1 MFFKGRT
8 WLWLYITTGF
18 VLGSEL
24 HGPEQRGGNNCFQ
37 LNSFRC
43 SFEGAERYCHA
54 QGGHL
59 AFTWNQEVQDLLW
72 DFLEKEKWWVGGN
85 LTLSKKHQEK
95 NHPADVTARPA
106 TKPARCVYLTRSH
119 NQTSSKEGSCS
130 AKHYFICQA
139 DAFSDQDAN
148 YERNGN
154 NSHSRG
160 KLKRTKKEVI
170 RPRSKV
176 TSGDTHLSTT
186 CHQPAQANTSKTL
199 CHHLSLFPSVPPE
212 VTPQGVSVMAA
223 PTSKPLPLTPELPGP
238 GSVTRAGKALEEIT
252 SSPKEDSH
260 PSVFTSHPQVPL
272 QNAPDQVIDEITGNF
287 SKAVLG
293 LRTHNKLQKACEI
306 LEGLAAFIP
315 GFSESAQVRVI
326 NTLTDLNEQ
335 LLQSPFLNS
344 SNPGSRTPVTVCLFH
359 SLNNV
364 MKAGE
369 ASRPRHGHSV
379 ENMLKMSLLSLGRI
393 QETFLQQNRCAE
405 PEVTLTS
412 STAALMLSRQN
423 ISTLPLSSYTLG
435 DPAPVRLGF
444 PSASALEELLK
455 KHPGVDVQVTGLAFN
470 PFRDF
475 DKKKIVGSIGSVL
488 LSSNHKLLQVHDL
501 MEDIEIM
508 LWRNASMET
517 HPTSLNMS
525 TDHFTITVNV
535 TSLEKSLIV
544 CIEPEG
550 PLSLTL
556 YLGFQHQPNH
566 THFHL
571 PKEKVSQKDEK
582 YTWVLRPEKLWYGVG
597 TYYITAVLDKSKEG
611 TRQTPTLL
619 SVVTAVTQCYF
630 WDSLNSMWKSS
641 GCQVGPQSTLVR
653 TQCLCNHLTYFG
665 SDFFLVPRTV
675 NVEDVAEL
683 FLRVTSNP
691 VGVSLLASLV
701 GIYMLIFVW
710 AWRKDQADAQKVKV
724 TILADNDPSSQFH
737 YLIEVSTG
745 YRRRAATTASVVI
758 TLYGSEGRSQPHHL
772 CDSQKVVFERGGL
785 DVFLLGTPSSLGE
798 LHSLRLWHDN
808 SGASP
813 AWYVSQVT
821 VTDIAGKR
829 KWHFLCNCWLAV
841 NLGDCERD
849 RVFMPVSK
857 RELFSFR
864 HLFSSMIIEKFTQDC
879 LWLSVATRHPWNQFT
894 RVQRLTCYMTLLLCN
909 MVINVMFW
917 KVNSTTTKRDEQAR
931 VGPFAVT
938 WSELLVSIQ
947 TAVIF
952 FPISLVIG
960 RLFPL
965 IQPQEPLPVFPPIQ
979 APCPSDASSE
989 PLSLTEV
996 VEELKETVG
1005 FLLRRNMYLLSEC
1018 EPSSWR
1024 SDSINE
1030 LLKLLSGLICSY
1042 LEHPGCPQ
1050 QAGPYWANVVPENHH
1065 HFCSYLLRVLQR
1077 LQSHLQTLS
1086 PTQADHPSDFL
1097 DAVHQLQKLQELLET
1112 HVLPTEQ
1119 GLSREAT
1126 SFPIL
1131 SPEEGKQRLS
1141 KGWHRW
1147 LTYFCWLLL
1156 GVTSLASAFFTALY
1170 SLELNKDQAT
1180 SWVISMILS
1189 LLQNTF
1195 VSQPAKVIFL
1205 TLFYSLMLNRLP
1217 QLHKEKEH
1225 QTRRILALWARC
1237 PSSLPGSRDKNNS
1250 IYVAPT
1256 MNTPVKCPGRA
1267 LEEKKFFK
1275 LTGDVLAQILFL
1287 TLLMTTVYSTQNSNR
1302 FYLRQAIHKSFSHRF
1317 SEIKLLKHFYTWA
1330 NSTLLPNLYGDY
1342 RGFITDGNSF
1352 LLGNV
1357 LLRQIRVPGA
1367 TFFTTRLS
1375 LQEQLKPSH
1384 QVQED
1389 TENYGVNWGPPD
1401 KNNTTSDRIWHYQN
1415 QEALGG
1421 YPIQGEFAT
1430 YSGGGYVVR
1439 LGRNSSNAR
1448 RVLQQLEQSHW
1459 LDHCTKSLFV
1469 EFVVFNANV
1478 NLFCVVTLILES
1490 NNVGMKA
1497 SSLPSVTWE
1506 HLGLSE
1512 RELEGQKANLK
1523 ALNSRCSFFLSGAFF
1538 TSVRLDILTFLQIS
1552 KNFAWSVMSQVIY
1565 YLLVCYYAF
1574 AQGRQL
1580 KQQRWRFFM
1589 RKRNL
1594 LDMSIILLSF
1604 VILGLDLTVISLLKK
1619 HMVQYH
1625 YDRDRFINFYE
1636 AVKVNSAVIHLMGF
1650 LVLLATVQLWSL
1662 LYQNPRLQVI
1672 DRTLSKAWD
1681 EVVGFLLV
1689 ILILLTGYAIAF
1701 NLLFGWSISDYQTFL
1716 SSAVTVVSLLMG
1728 ISHHKEVT
1736 AVNPVLG
1743 SFLIFTYVVLMVLMI
1758 INLFVSAIL
1767 MAFGKE
1773 RKSLKRGATLMD
1785 MLLLKLSSLLGIQQ
1799 HQSTCQQTALTA
1811 TATDK

>member
-24 HGPEQRGGNNCFQ
+24 HGSEQRGGNNCFQ
-37 LNSFRC
+37 LSSFRC
-43 SFEGAERYCHA
+43 SFEGAEQHCHA
-54 QGGHL
+54 LGGHL

-72 DFLEKEKWWVGGN
+72 NFLEKEKWWVGGN
-85 LTLSKKHQEK
+85 LTLPEKHQGK
-95 NHPADVTARPA
+95 NHPAEVTTRPA
-106 TKPARCVYLTRSH
+106 TKPTRCIYLTRSH
-119 NQTSSKEGSCS
+119 NQTSSKEGSCL

-154 NSHSRG
+154 NSHSCG
-160 KLKRTKKEVI
+160 KPKRTKREVI

-176 TSGDTHLSTT
+176 TSGNVTSV
-186 CHQPAQANTSKTL
+186 ASKTL
-199 CHHLSLFPSVPPE
+199 CHRLSPFPSLPPE
-212 VTPQGVSVMAA
+212 VTPQGVSVTPA
-223 PTSKPLPLTPELPGP
+223 PTSQPLPLTPGLPRP
-238 GSVTRAGKALEEIT
+238 GSVTRAGKALVEIT

-260 PSVFTSHPQVPL
+260 PGVFTSHPQVSL
-272 QNAPDQVIDEITGNF
+272 QNASYQIIDEITGNF

-293 LRTHNKLQKACEI
+293 FRAHNKLQKACEI

-344 SNPGSRTPVTVCLFH
+344 SNPGSRTPVTICLLH

-369 ASRPRHGHSV
+369 ASRPRHGHPQV

-393 QETFLQQNRCAE
+393 QEAFLQQNRCAE

-412 STAALMLSRQN
+412 STAVLMLSRQN

-475 DKKKIVGSIGSVL
+475 DEKKIVGSIGSVL

-508 LWRNASMET
+508 LWRNTSVET
-517 HPTSLNMS
+517 HRTSLNMS

-535 TSLEKSLIV
+535 TSLEKSLMV

-556 YLGFQHQPNH
+556 HLGFQHQPNL

-571 PKEKVSQKDEK
+571 PKEKVSQKDEE
-582 YTWVLRPEKLWYGVG
+582 YTWVLTPEKLRYGVG

-611 TRQTPTLL
+611 TQRTPTLL

-745 YRRRAATTASVVI
+745 HRRRASTTANVVI
-758 TLYGSEGRSQPHHL
+758 TLYGSEGRSEPHHL
-772 CDSQKVVFERGGL
+772 CDSQKAVFERGGL

-808 SGASP
+808 SGTSP

-829 KWHFLCNCWLAV
+829 KWHFLCNCWLAMD
-841 NLGDCERD
+841 LGDSERD

-857 RELFSFR
+857 KELFSFR

-909 MVINVMFW
+909 MVTNVMFW
-917 KVNSTTTKRDEQAR
+917 KVNSTTTKRDQQAR

-979 APCPSDASSE
+979 ASCPSDASSE

-996 VEELKETVG
+996 VEKLKETVG
-1005 FLLRRNMYLLSEC
+1005 FLLRRNTYLLSEC

-1030 LLKLLSGLICSY
+1030 LLKLLSSLICSY

-1050 QAGPYWANVVPENHH
+1050 QAGHYWANVVAENHR

-1077 LQSHLQTLS
+1077 LQSHLQTPG

-1131 SPEEGKQRLS
+1131 SPEEGKQRVS

-1195 VSQPAKVIFL
+1195 ISQPAKVIFL

-1217 QLHKEKEH
+1217 QLHREKEH

-1256 MNTPVKCPGRA
+1256 INSPVKRPERT
-1267 LEEKKFFK
+1267 LKEKKFFK

-1302 FYLRQAIHKSFSHRF
+1302 FYLRQAIHKSFSQRF

-1342 RGFITDGNSF
+1342 RGK
-1352 LLGNV
+1352 
-1357 LLRQIRVPGA
+1357 
-1367 TFFTTRLS
+1367 TTVQGPSPANRLIN
-1375 LQEQLKPSH
+1375 K
-1384 QVQED
+1384 V
-1389 TENYGVNWGPPD
+1389 EN
-1401 KNNTTSDRIWHYQN
+1401 
-1415 QEALGG
+1415 L
-1421 YPIQGEFAT
+1421 FT
-1430 YSGGGYVVR
+1430 YSMR
-1439 LGRNSSNAR
+1439 S
-1448 RVLQQLEQSHW
+1448 
-1459 LDHCTKSLFV
+1459 
-1469 EFVVFNANV
+1469 
-1478 NLFCVVTLILES
+1478 
-1490 NNVGMKA
+1490 
-1497 SSLPSVTWE
+1497 
-1506 HLGLSE
+1506 
-1512 RELEGQKANLK
+1512 
-1523 ALNSRCSFFLSGAFF
+1523 AFF
-1538 TSVRLDILTFLQIS
+1538 TSMRLDVLTSLQIS
-1552 KNFAWSVMSQVIY
+1552 RNFAWSVTSQVIY

-1604 VILGLDLTVISLLKK
+1604 VILGLDLTLISLHKK

-1662 LYQNPRLQVI
+1662 LYQNPRVRVI
-1672 DRTLSKAWD
+1672 GRTLSRAWD

-1689 ILILLTGYAIAF
+1689 ILILLTGYAIVF
-1701 NLLFGWSISDYQTFL
+1701 NLLFGWSISDYRTFL

-1743 SFLIFTYVVLMVLMI
+1743 SFLIFTYVVLMVLVI

-1773 RKSLKRGATLMD
+1773 RNPLREATLMD
-1785 MLLLKLSSLLGIQQ
+1785 MLLLKLSSLLGIRQ
-1799 HQSTCQQTALTA
+1799 HQSACKQTALTA
-1811 TATDK
+1811 TAMDK

>member
-1 MFFKGRT
+1 MRLPDQKSQSD
-8 WLWLYITTGF
+8 LI
-18 VLGSEL
+18 
-24 HGPEQRGGNNCFQ
+24 QRGLLLSEALLHLPSWLFSGC
-37 LNSFRC
+37 R
-43 SFEGAERYCHA
+43 ER
-54 QGGHL
+54 G
-59 AFTWNQEVQDLLW
+59 LL
-72 DFLEKEKWWVGGN
+72 LV
-85 LTLSKKHQEK
+85 
-95 NHPADVTARPA
+95 A
-106 TKPARCVYLTRSH
+106 
-119 NQTSSKEGSCS
+119 
-130 AKHYFICQA
+130 
-139 DAFSDQDAN
+139 
-148 YERNGN
+148 
-154 NSHSRG
+154 
-160 KLKRTKKEVI
+160 
-170 RPRSKV
+170 
-176 TSGDTHLSTT
+176 
-186 CHQPAQANTSKTL
+186 SKTL
-199 CHHLSLFPSVPPE
+199 CHHLSPFPSVPPE
-212 VTPQGVSVMAA
+212 VTPQGVSVTPA

-238 GSVTRAGKALEEIT
+238 GSVTHAGKALEEIT

-260 PSVFTSHPQVPL
+260 PSIFTSHPQVPF

-335 LLQSPFLNS
+335 LLQSPLLNS

-369 ASRPRHGHSV
+369 ASRPRHGHSVEQV

-475 DKKKIVGSIGSVL
+475 DKKKIVGSVGSVL

-525 TDHFTITVNV
+525 TDHFTITVNI

-544 CIEPEG
+544 CVEPEG

-566 THFHL
+566 THFRL
-571 PKEKVSQKDEK
+571 PKERVSQKDEE
-582 YTWVLRPEKLWYGVG
+582 YTWVLRPEKLRYGVG

-611 TRQTPTLL
+611 ARQTPTLL

-641 GCQVGPQSTLVR
+641 GCQVGLQSTLVR

-665 SDFFLVPRTV
+665 SDFFLVPRMV

-737 YLIEVSTG
+737 YLIAVSTG

-772 CDSQKVVFERGGL
+772 CDSQKAVFERGGL

-821 VTDIAGKR
+821 VTDIA
-829 KWHFLCNCWLAV
+829 
-841 NLGDCERD
+841 
-849 RVFMPVSK
+849 
-857 RELFSFR
+857 
-864 HLFSSMIIEKFTQDC
+864 
-879 LWLSVATRHPWNQFT
+879 VATRHPWNEFT

-931 VGPFAVT
+931 VGPLAVT

-979 APCPSDASSE
+979 ASCPSDASSE

-1018 EPSSWR
+1018 KPSSWR

-1050 QAGPYWANVVPENHH
+1050 QAGPYWAN
-1065 HFCSYLLRVLQR
+1065 
-1077 LQSHLQTLS
+1077 
-1086 PTQADHPSDFL
+1086 
-1097 DAVHQLQKLQELLET
+1097 
-1112 HVLPTEQ
+1112 
-1119 GLSREAT
+1119 
-1126 SFPIL
+1126 
-1131 SPEEGKQRLS
+1131 GKVQ
-1141 KGWHRW
+1141 
-1147 LTYFCWLLL
+1147 
-1156 GVTSLASAFFTALY
+1156 
-1170 SLELNKDQAT
+1170 
-1180 SWVISMILS
+1180 
-1189 LLQNTF
+1189 
-1195 VSQPAKVIFL
+1195 
-1205 TLFYSLMLNRLP
+1205 
-1217 QLHKEKEH
+1217 
-1225 QTRRILALWARC
+1225 
-1237 PSSLPGSRDKNNS
+1237 DKNNS

-1256 MNTPVKCPGRA
+1256 VNTPDKRPERA
-1267 LEEKKFFK
+1267 LKEKKFFK
-1275 LTGDVLAQILFL
+1275 LTGDVL
-1287 TLLMTTVYSTQNSNR
+1287 
-1302 FYLRQAIHKSFSHRF
+1302 
-1317 SEIKLLKHFYTWA
+1317 
-1330 NSTLLPNLYGDY
+1330 
-1342 RGFITDGNSF
+1342 GFITDGNSF

-1357 LLRQIRVPGA
+1357 LLRQIRVPCA
-1367 TFFTTRLS
+1367 TFFSSRLS
-1375 LQEQLKPSH
+1375 LQEQLKPSR

-1401 KNNTTSDRIWHYQN
+1401 KNSTKLDRIWHYQN

-1490 NNVGMKA
+1490 NNVG
-1497 SSLPSVTWE
+1497 
-1506 HLGLSE
+1506 
-1512 RELEGQKANLK
+1512 
-1523 ALNSRCSFFLSGAFF
+1523 AFF
-1538 TSVRLDILTFLQIS
+1538 TSMRLDILTSLQIS
-1552 KNFAWSVMSQVIY
+1552 KNFAWSVMSQVSY

-1604 VILGLDLTVISLLKK
+1604 VILGLDLTVISLHKK

-1728 ISHHKEVT
+1728 ISHHEEVT

-1773 RKSLKRGATLMD
+1773 RKSLKQTERGATLMD

-1799 HQSTCQQTALTA
+1799 HQSTCEHTALTA

>member
-24 HGPEQRGGNNCFQ
+24 HGSEQRGGNNCFQ
-37 LNSFRC
+37 LSSFRC
-43 SFEGAERYCHA
+43 SFEGAEQHCHA
-54 QGGHL
+54 LGGHL

-72 DFLEKEKWWVGGN
+72 NFLEKEKWWVGGN
-85 LTLSKKHQEK
+85 LTLPEKHQGK
-95 NHPADVTARPA
+95 NHPAEVTTRPA
-106 TKPARCVYLTRSH
+106 TKPTRCIYLTRSH
-119 NQTSSKEGSCS
+119 NQTSSKEGSCL

-154 NSHSRG
+154 NSHSCG
-160 KLKRTKKEVI
+160 KPKRTKREVI

-176 TSGDTHLSTT
+176 TSGNLTQTH
-186 CHQPAQANTSKTL
+186 SKTL
-199 CHHLSLFPSVPPE
+199 CHRLSPFPSLPPE
-212 VTPQGVSVMAA
+212 VTPQGVSVTPA
-223 PTSKPLPLTPELPGP
+223 PTSQPLPLTPGLPRP
-238 GSVTRAGKALEEIT
+238 GSVTRAGKALVEIT

-260 PSVFTSHPQVPL
+260 PGVFTSHPQVSL
-272 QNAPDQVIDEITGNF
+272 QNASYQIIDEITGNF

-293 LRTHNKLQKACEI
+293 FRAHNKLQKACEI

-344 SNPGSRTPVTVCLFH
+344 SNPGSRTPVTICLLH

-369 ASRPRHGHSV
+369 ASRPRHGHPQV

-393 QETFLQQNRCAE
+393 QEAFLQQNRCAE

-412 STAALMLSRQN
+412 STAVLMLSRQN

-475 DKKKIVGSIGSVL
+475 DEKKIVGSIGSVL

-508 LWRNASMET
+508 LWRNTSVET
-517 HPTSLNMS
+517 HRTSLNMS

-535 TSLEKSLIV
+535 TSLEKSLMV

-556 YLGFQHQPNH
+556 HLGFQHQPNL

-571 PKEKVSQKDEK
+571 PKEKVSQKDEE
-582 YTWVLRPEKLWYGVG
+582 YTWVLTPEKLRYGVG

-611 TRQTPTLL
+611 TQRTPTLL

-745 YRRRAATTASVVI
+745 HRRRASTTANVVI
-758 TLYGSEGRSQPHHL
+758 TLYGSEGRSEPHHL
-772 CDSQKVVFERGGL
+772 CDSQKAVFERGGL

-808 SGASP
+808 SGTSP

-829 KWHFLCNCWLAV
+829 KWHFLCNCWLAMD
-841 NLGDCERD
+841 LGDSERD

-857 RELFSFR
+857 KELFSFR

-909 MVINVMFW
+909 MVTNVMFW
-917 KVNSTTTKRDEQAR
+917 KVNSTTTKRDQQAR

-979 APCPSDASSE
+979 ASCPSDASSE

-996 VEELKETVG
+996 VEKLKETVG
-1005 FLLRRNMYLLSEC
+1005 FLLRRNTYLLSEC

-1030 LLKLLSGLICSY
+1030 LLKLLSSLICSY

-1050 QAGPYWANVVPENHH
+1050 QAGHYWANVVAENHR

-1077 LQSHLQTLS
+1077 LQSHLQTPG

-1131 SPEEGKQRLS
+1131 SPEEGKQRVS

-1195 VSQPAKVIFL
+1195 ISQPAKVIFL

-1217 QLHKEKEH
+1217 QLHREKEH

-1256 MNTPVKCPGRA
+1256 INSPVKRPERT
-1267 LEEKKFFK
+1267 LKEKKFFK

-1302 FYLRQAIHKSFSHRF
+1302 FYLRQAIHKSFSQRF

-1342 RGFITDGNSF
+1342 RGK
-1352 LLGNV
+1352 
-1357 LLRQIRVPGA
+1357 
-1367 TFFTTRLS
+1367 TTVQGPSPANRLIN
-1375 LQEQLKPSH
+1375 K
-1384 QVQED
+1384 V
-1389 TENYGVNWGPPD
+1389 EN
-1401 KNNTTSDRIWHYQN
+1401 
-1415 QEALGG
+1415 L
-1421 YPIQGEFAT
+1421 FT
-1430 YSGGGYVVR
+1430 YSMR
-1439 LGRNSSNAR
+1439 S
-1448 RVLQQLEQSHW
+1448 
-1459 LDHCTKSLFV
+1459 
-1469 EFVVFNANV
+1469 
-1478 NLFCVVTLILES
+1478 
-1490 NNVGMKA
+1490 
-1497 SSLPSVTWE
+1497 
-1506 HLGLSE
+1506 
-1512 RELEGQKANLK
+1512 
-1523 ALNSRCSFFLSGAFF
+1523 AFF
-1538 TSVRLDILTFLQIS
+1538 TSMRLDVLTSLQIS
-1552 KNFAWSVMSQVIY
+1552 RNFAWSVTSQVIY

-1604 VILGLDLTVISLLKK
+1604 VILGLDLTLISLHKK

-1662 LYQNPRLQVI
+1662 LYQNPRVRVI
-1672 DRTLSKAWD
+1672 GRTLSRAWD

-1689 ILILLTGYAIAF
+1689 ILILLTGYAIVF
-1701 NLLFGWSISDYQTFL
+1701 NLLFGWSISDYRTFL

-1743 SFLIFTYVVLMVLMI
+1743 SFLIFTYVVLMVLVI

-1773 RKSLKRGATLMD
+1773 RNPLREATLMD
-1785 MLLLKLSSLLGIQQ
+1785 MLLLKLSSLLGIRQ
-1799 HQSTCQQTALTA
+1799 HQSACKQTALTA
-1811 TATDK
+1811 TAMDK

>member
-24 HGPEQRGGNNCFQ
+24 HGSEQRGGNNCFQ
-37 LNSFRC
+37 LSSFRC
-43 SFEGAERYCHA
+43 SFEGAEQHCHA
-54 QGGHL
+54 LGGHL

-72 DFLEKEKWWVGGN
+72 NFLEKEKWWVGGN
-85 LTLSKKHQEK
+85 LTLPEKHQGK
-95 NHPADVTARPA
+95 NHPAEVTTRPA
-106 TKPARCVYLTRSH
+106 TKPTRCVYLTRSH
-119 NQTSSKEGSCS
+119 NQTSSKEGSCL

-154 NSHSRG
+154 NSHSCG
-160 KLKRTKKEVI
+160 KPKRTKREVI

-176 TSGDTHLSTT
+176 TSGNLTQTH
-186 CHQPAQANTSKTL
+186 SKTL
-199 CHHLSLFPSVPPE
+199 CHRLSPFPSLPPE
-212 VTPQGVSVMAA
+212 VTPQGVSVTPA
-223 PTSKPLPLTPELPGP
+223 PTSQPLPLTPGLPRP
-238 GSVTRAGKALEEIT
+238 GSVTRAGKALVEIT

-260 PSVFTSHPQVPL
+260 PGVFTSHPQVSL
-272 QNAPDQVIDEITGNF
+272 QNASDQIIDEITGNF

-293 LRTHNKLQKACEI
+293 LRAHNKLQKACEI

-326 NTLTDLNEQ
+326 DTLTDLNEQ

-344 SNPGSRTPVTVCLFH
+344 SDPGSRTPVTICLLH

-369 ASRPRHGHSV
+369 ASRPRHGHRV

-393 QETFLQQNRCAE
+393 QEAFLQQNRCAE

-412 STAALMLSRQN
+412 STAVLMLSRQN

-435 DPAPVRLGF
+435 DPAPVMLGF

-508 LWRNASMET
+508 LWRNTSVET
-517 HPTSLNMS
+517 HRTSLNMS

-535 TSLEKSLIV
+535 TSLEKSLMV

-556 YLGFQHQPNH
+556 HLGFQHQPNL

-571 PKEKVSQKDEK
+571 PKEKVSQKDEE
-582 YTWVLRPEKLWYGVG
+582 YTWVLTPEKLRYGVG

-611 TRQTPTLL
+611 TQRTPTLL

-745 YRRRAATTASVVI
+745 HRRRAATTANVVI
-758 TLYGSEGRSQPHHL
+758 TLYGSEGRSEPHHL
-772 CDSQKVVFERGGL
+772 CDSQKAVFERGGL

-829 KWHFLCNCWLAV
+829 KWHFLCNCWLAMD
-841 NLGDCERD
+841 LGDSERD

-857 RELFSFR
+857 KELFSFR

-909 MVINVMFW
+909 MVTNVMFW
-917 KVNSTTTKRDEQAR
+917 KVNSTTTKRDQQAR

-979 APCPSDASSE
+979 ASCPSDASSE

-1005 FLLRRNMYLLSEC
+1005 FLLRRNTYLLSEC

-1030 LLKLLSGLICSY
+1030 LLKLLSSLICSY

-1050 QAGPYWANVVPENHH
+1050 QAGHYWANVVAENHR

-1077 LQSHLQTLS
+1077 LQSHLQTPG

-1112 HVLPTEQ
+1112 HVLRTEQ

-1131 SPEEGKQRLS
+1131 SPEEGKQRVS

-1195 VSQPAKVIFL
+1195 ISQPAKVIFL

-1217 QLHKEKEH
+1217 QLHREKEH

-1237 PSSLPGSRDKNNS
+1237 PSSLPGSRDKNSS

-1256 MNTPVKCPGRA
+1256 INSPVKRPERT
-1267 LEEKKFFK
+1267 LKEKKFFK

-1302 FYLRQAIHKSFSHRF
+1302 FYLRQAIHKSFSQRF

-1342 RGFITDGNSF
+1342 RGKTTVQGPSPANVGYKSF
-1352 LLGNV
+1352 AGCVNMTAPLWAPKALL
-1357 LLRQIRVPGA
+1357 PG
-1367 TFFTTRLS
+1367 THLSSFRFMSRLIN
-1375 LQEQLKPSH
+1375 K
-1384 QVQED
+1384 V
-1389 TENYGVNWGPPD
+1389 EN
-1401 KNNTTSDRIWHYQN
+1401 
-1415 QEALGG
+1415 L
-1421 YPIQGEFAT
+1421 FT
-1430 YSGGGYVVR
+1430 YSMR
-1439 LGRNSSNAR
+1439 S
-1448 RVLQQLEQSHW
+1448 
-1459 LDHCTKSLFV
+1459 
-1469 EFVVFNANV
+1469 
-1478 NLFCVVTLILES
+1478 
-1490 NNVGMKA
+1490 
-1497 SSLPSVTWE
+1497 
-1506 HLGLSE
+1506 
-1512 RELEGQKANLK
+1512 
-1523 ALNSRCSFFLSGAFF
+1523 AFF
-1538 TSVRLDILTFLQIS
+1538 TSMRLDVLTSLQIS
-1552 KNFAWSVMSQVIY
+1552 RNFAWSVTSQVIY

-1604 VILGLDLTVISLLKK
+1604 VILGLDLTLISLHKK

-1662 LYQNPRLQVI
+1662 LYQNPRVRVI
-1672 DRTLSKAWD
+1672 GRTLSRAWD

-1689 ILILLTGYAIAF
+1689 ILILLTGYAIVF
-1701 NLLFGWSISDYQTFL
+1701 NLLFGWSISDYRTFL

-1743 SFLIFTYVVLMVLMI
+1743 SFLIFTYVVLMVLVI

-1773 RKSLKRGATLMD
+1773 RKSLKREATLMD
-1785 MLLLKLSSLLGIQQ
+1785 MLLLKLSSLLGIRQ
-1799 HQSTCQQTALTA
+1799 HQSACKQTALTA
-1811 TATDK
+1811 TAMDK

>member
-85 LTLSKKHQEK
+85 LTLPKKHQEK

-176 TSGDTHLSTT
+176 TSGNVTSVAALMD
-186 CHQPAQANTSKTL
+186 SKTL

-212 VTPQGVSVMAA
+212 VTPQGVSVTAA

-369 ASRPRHGHSV
+369 SSRPRHGHSV

-979 APCPSDASSE
+979 ASCLSDASSE

-1342 RGFITDGNSF
+1342 RGKNTVQG
-1352 LLGNV
+1352 
-1357 LLRQIRVPGA
+1357 
-1367 TFFTTRLS
+1367 
-1375 LQEQLKPSH
+1375 PS
-1384 QVQED
+1384 
-1389 TENYGVNWGPPD
+1389 P
-1401 KNNTTSDRIWHYQN
+1401 
-1415 QEALGG
+1415 
-1421 YPIQGEFAT
+1421 
-1430 YSGGGYVVR
+1430 
-1439 LGRNSSNAR
+1439 
-1448 RVLQQLEQSHW
+1448 
-1459 LDHCTKSLFV
+1459 
-1469 EFVVFNANV
+1469 ANV
-1478 NLFCVVTLILES
+1478 GYSWFSICPYKTQENWKWMVQ
-1490 NNVGMKA
+1490 
-1497 SSLPSVTWE
+1497 E

>member
-72 DFLEKEKWWVGGN
+72 DFLEKEKWW
-85 LTLSKKHQEK
+85 K

-176 TSGDTHLSTT
+176 TSGNVTSVAALMD
-186 CHQPAQANTSKTL
+186 SKTL

-212 VTPQGVSVMAA
+212 VTPQGVSVTAA

-525 TDHFTITVNV
+525 TDHFTITFYQR
-535 TSLEKSLIV
+535 S
-544 CIEPEG
+544 CR
-550 PLSLTL
+550 
-556 YLGFQHQPNH
+556 
-566 THFHL
+566 HFSTKHSCL
-571 PKEKVSQKDEK
+571 FSDEK

-683 FLRVTSNP
+683 FLRVTMTSNP

-864 HLFSSMIIEKFTQDC
+864 YF
-879 LWLSVATRHPWNQFT
+879 ATRHPWNQFT

-1119 GLSREAT
+1119 GLSRKAT

-1342 RGFITDGNSF
+1342 RGKNTVQGPRTHLSSF
-1352 LLGNV
+1352 RFMSV
-1357 LLRQIRVPGA
+1357 HPRVI
-1367 TFFTTRLS
+1367 
-1375 LQEQLKPSH
+1375 
-1384 QVQED
+1384 
-1389 TENYGVNWGPPD
+1389 GPRGD
-1401 KNNTTSDRIWHYQN
+1401 KQT
-1415 QEALGG
+1415 
-1421 YPIQGEFAT
+1421 
-1430 YSGGGYVVR
+1430 
-1439 LGRNSSNAR
+1439 
-1448 RVLQQLEQSHW
+1448 
-1459 LDHCTKSLFV
+1459 
-1469 EFVVFNANV
+1469 
-1478 NLFCVVTLILES
+1478 
-1490 NNVGMKA
+1490 
-1497 SSLPSVTWE
+1497 
-1506 HLGLSE
+1506 
-1512 RELEGQKANLK
+1512 
-1523 ALNSRCSFFLSGAFF
+1523 LNSRCSFFLSGAFF

>member
-1 MFFKGRT
+1 MSFKGRT
-8 WLWLYITTGF
+8 WLWLYITAGF

-24 HGPEQRGGNNCFQ
+24 HGLEQRGGNNCYQ
-37 LNSFRC
+37 LNHFPC
-43 SFEGAERYCHA
+43 SFEGAERHCHA
-54 QGGHL
+54 GGGHL

-72 DFLEKEKWWVGGN
+72 DFLKKEKWWVGGN
-85 LTLSKKHQEK
+85 LTLPKKHQGK
-95 NHPADVTARPA
+95 NHPADVTACPA
-106 TKPARCVYLTRSH
+106 TKPTKCTYLTRSQ
-119 NQTSSKEGSCS
+119 NQILSKEGSCS
-130 AKHYFICQA
+130 LEHYFICQA

-160 KLKRTKKEVI
+160 KPKRTKREVI

-176 TSGDTHLSTT
+176 TSGDTHLSNT

-199 CHHLSLFPSVPPE
+199 CHPLSPFPSAPPE
-212 VTPQGVSVMAA
+212 VTPHGVSVTPA
-223 PTSKPLPLTPELPGP
+223 PTSQPLPLTPELPGP
-238 GSVTRAGKALEEIT
+238 GSVTRAGKALVERT
-252 SSPKEDSH
+252 SGPKEDSH
-260 PSVFTSHPQVPL
+260 PSVFTSHPQVSL
-272 QNAPDQVIDEITGNF
+272 QNASDQIIDEITGNF
-287 SKAVLG
+287 SKAVIG

-315 GFSESAQVRVI
+315 GFSESAQGRVI
-326 NTLTDLNEQ
+326 NTLADLNEQ

-344 SNPGSRTPVTVCLFH
+344 SDPGSRSPVTFCLFH
-359 SLNNV
+359 SLNNI

-369 ASRPRHGHSV
+369 TSQRRHGHSV
-379 ENMLKMSLLSLGRI
+379 ENTLKMSLLSLGRI
-393 QETFLQQNRCAE
+393 QEAFLQQKRCAE

-412 STAALMLSRQN
+412 STAVLMLSRQN
-423 ISTLPLSSYTLG
+423 VSTLPLSSYTLG

-475 DKKKIVGSIGSVL
+475 DKKQIVGSIGSVL

-517 HPTSLNMS
+517 HPTSLNVS

-556 YLGFQHQPNH
+556 YLGFQYQPNH

-571 PKEKVSQKDEK
+571 NVSLPKDKVSQKDEK
-582 YTWVLRPEKLWYGVG
+582 YTWVLTPEKLRFGVG
-597 TYYITAVLDKSKEG
+597 TYYITAVLDRSKEG
-611 TRQTPTLL
+611 ARQTPSLF
-619 SVVTAVTQCYF
+619 SAVTAVTQCYF
-630 WDSLNSMWKSS
+630 WDSLSSMWRSS

-665 SDFFLVPRTV
+665 SDFFIVPRTV

-745 YRRRAATTASVVI
+745 YRRRAATTANVVI
-758 TLYGSEGRSQPHHL
+758 TLYGSEGRSEPHHL
-772 CDSQKVVFERGGL
+772 CDSEKAVFERGGL

-808 SGASP
+808 SGMSP
-813 AWYVSQVT
+813 SWYVSQVT

-829 KWHFLCNCWLAV
+829 KWHFLCNCWLAT

-857 RELFSFR
+857 KELFSFR
-864 HLFSSMIIEKFTQDC
+864 HLFPSMIIEKFTQDC
-879 LWLSVATRHPWNQFT
+879 LWLSVATRHPWNRFT

-909 MVINVMFW
+909 MVTNVMFW
-917 KVNSTTTKRDEQAR
+917 KVTSATAKRDEQAR

-952 FPISLVIG
+952 FPISLVVG

-965 IQPQEPLPVFPPIQ
+965 IQPREPLPVLPPIQ
-979 APCPSDASSE
+979 ASCPSDASSE

-996 VEELKETVG
+996 VKELKETVG
-1005 FLLRRNMYLLSEC
+1005 FLLRRNPYLLSEY

-1024 SDSINE
+1024 SDSMNE
-1030 LLKLLSGLICSY
+1030 LLKLLSGLIYSY
-1042 LEHPGCPQ
+1042 LEHPGCHQ
-1050 QAGPYWANVVPENHH
+1050 QAGPYWANVVPENHR
-1065 HFCSYLLRVLQR
+1065 HFCSYLLRILQR
-1077 LQSHLQTLS
+1077 LQSHSQTLG

-1097 DAVHQLQKLQELLET
+1097 NAIHQLQKLQELLET
-1112 HVLPTEQ
+1112 HAIPTEQ

-1131 SPEEGKQRLS
+1131 SPEEGKQHVS

-1170 SLELNKDQAT
+1170 SLELNRDQAT
-1180 SWVISMILS
+1180 GWVISMILS

-1195 VSQPAKVIFL
+1195 ISQPAKVIFL

-1217 QLHKEKEH
+1217 QLHREKEH

-1256 MNTPVKCPGRA
+1256 MNSPVKRPERT
-1267 LEEKKFFK
+1267 LKEKKFCK

-1342 RGFITDGNSF
+1342 RGKNTVQGPSPANVGYSCFTGCVNMTAPLWAPKCPLLGTHLNSF
-1352 LLGNV
+1352 RFLSV
-1357 LLRQIRVPGA
+1357 HPR
-1367 TFFTTRLS
+1367 RLIN
-1375 LQEQLKPSH
+1375 K
-1384 QVQED
+1384 V
-1389 TENYGVNWGPPD
+1389 EN
-1401 KNNTTSDRIWHYQN
+1401 
-1415 QEALGG
+1415 L
-1421 YPIQGEFAT
+1421 FT
-1430 YSGGGYVVR
+1430 YSMR
-1439 LGRNSSNAR
+1439 S
-1448 RVLQQLEQSHW
+1448 
-1459 LDHCTKSLFV
+1459 
-1469 EFVVFNANV
+1469 
-1478 NLFCVVTLILES
+1478 
-1490 NNVGMKA
+1490 
-1497 SSLPSVTWE
+1497 
-1506 HLGLSE
+1506 
-1512 RELEGQKANLK
+1512 
-1523 ALNSRCSFFLSGAFF
+1523 AFF
-1538 TSVRLDILTFLQIS
+1538 TSMRLDILTSLHIS

-1574 AQGRQL
+1574 VQGRRL
-1580 KQQRWRFFM
+1580 KQQRWKFFM

-1594 LDMSIILLSF
+1594 LDMSIILISF
-1604 VILGLDLTVISLLKK
+1604 VILGLDLTLISLHKK

-1636 AVKVNSAVIHLMGF
+1636 AVKVSSAVIHLMGF
-1650 LVLLATVQLWSL
+1650 LVLLATVRLWSL
-1662 LYQNPRLQVI
+1662 LYQNPRLRVI
-1672 DRTLSKAWD
+1672 GRTLSKAWD

-1689 ILILLTGYAIAF
+1689 ILILLTGYAFVF
-1701 NLLFGWSISDYQTFL
+1701 NLLFGWSISDYRTFL

-1743 SFLIFTYVVLMVLMI
+1743 AFLIFTSVVSMVLVI

-1773 RKSLKRGATLMD
+1773 RKSLKTEATLMD

-1799 HQSTCQQTALTA
+1799 HQSTCKQPALTA
-1811 TATDK
+1811 TAMDKGRFKR

>member
-85 LTLSKKHQEK
+85 LTLPRKHQEK
-95 NHPADVTARPA
+95 NHPGEALGFTFQLPRPQHLHCDHTPAHTTVISHLSCASATSWPLPARSQPSSARSPSEQNWITPLLLEPVVTGLTPVLSSPPPPGPPRSS
-106 TKPARCVYLTRSH
+106 KPA
-119 NQTSSKEGSCS
+119 SCGLRTFAPLS
-130 AKHYFICQA
+130 CPSPVHWQSFL
-139 DAFSDQDAN
+139 SPL
-148 YERNGN
+148 
-154 NSHSRG
+154 HS
-160 KLKRTKKEVI
+160 
-170 RPRSKV
+170 
-176 TSGDTHLSTT
+176 
-186 CHQPAQANTSKTL
+186 TSKTL
-199 CHHLSLFPSVPPE
+199 CHHLSPFPSVPPE
-212 VTPQGVSVMAA
+212 VTPQGVSVTPA

-238 GSVTRAGKALEEIT
+238 GSVTHAGKALEEIT

-260 PSVFTSHPQVPL
+260 PSVFTSHPQVPF
-272 QNAPDQVIDEITGNF
+272 QNAPDQVKPRF
-287 SKAVLG
+287 KAVINSTEMCMCL
-293 LRTHNKLQKACEI
+293 LK
-306 LEGLAAFIP
+306 F
-315 GFSESAQVRVI
+315 QVRVI

-335 LLQSPFLNS
+335 LLQSPLLNS
-344 SNPGSRTPVTVCLFH
+344 NNPGSRTPVTVCLFH

-369 ASRPRHGHSV
+369 ASRPRHGHSVEQV

-475 DKKKIVGSIGSVL
+475 DKKKIVGSVGSVL

-544 CIEPEG
+544 CVEPEG

-566 THFHL
+566 THFRL
-571 PKEKVSQKDEK
+571 PKERVSQKDEE
-582 YTWVLRPEKLWYGVG
+582 YTWVLRPEKLRYGVG

-611 TRQTPTLL
+611 ARQTPTLL

-641 GCQVGPQSTLVR
+641 GCQVGLQSTLVR

-665 SDFFLVPRTV
+665 SDFFLVPRMV

-737 YLIEVSTG
+737 YLIAVSTG

-772 CDSQKVVFERGGL
+772 CDSQKAVFERGGL

-821 VTDIAGKR
+821 VADIAGKR

-879 LWLSVATRHPWNQFT
+879 LWLSVATRHPWNEFT

-979 APCPSDASSE
+979 ASCPSDASSE

-1018 EPSSWR
+1018 EPSSWH

-1030 LLKLLSGLICSY
+1030 LLKLLSGLVCSY

-1077 LQSHLQTLS
+1077 LQSHLQTLG

-1112 HVLPTEQ
+1112 HVLPTE
-1119 GLSREAT
+1119 EAT

-1195 VSQPAKVIFL
+1195 ISQPAKVIFL

-1256 MNTPVKCPGRA
+1256 MNTPVKRPERA
-1267 LEEKKFFK
+1267 LKEKKFFK

-1357 LLRQIRVPGA
+1357 LLRQIRVPCA
-1367 TFFTTRLS
+1367 TFFSSRLS
-1375 LQEQLKPSH
+1375 LQEQLKPSR

-1401 KNNTTSDRIWHYQN
+1401 KNSTKLDRIWHYQN

-1490 NNVGMKA
+1490 NNVG
-1497 SSLPSVTWE
+1497 
-1506 HLGLSE
+1506 
-1512 RELEGQKANLK
+1512 
-1523 ALNSRCSFFLSGAFF
+1523 AFF
-1538 TSVRLDILTFLQIS
+1538 TSMRLDILTSLQIS
-1552 KNFAWSVMSQVIY
+1552 KNFAWSVMSQVSY

-1604 VILGLDLTVISLLKK
+1604 VILGLDLTVISLHKK

-1716 SSAVTVVSLLMG
+1716 SSAVTVVSFLMG
-1728 ISHHKEVT
+1728 ISHHEEVT

-1773 RKSLKRGATLMD
+1773 RKSLKVSATLMD

-1799 HQSTCQQTALTA
+1799 HQSTCEHTALTA

>member
-1 MFFKGRT
+1 MRLPDQKSQSD
-8 WLWLYITTGF
+8 LI
-18 VLGSEL
+18 
-24 HGPEQRGGNNCFQ
+24 QRG
-37 LNSFRC
+37 LLLS
-43 SFEGAERYCHA
+43 EALL
-54 QGGHL
+54 HL
-59 AFTWNQEVQDLLW
+59 
-72 DFLEKEKWWVGGN
+72 
-85 LTLSKKHQEK
+85 
-95 NHPADVTARPA
+95 P
-106 TKPARCVYLTRSH
+106 
-119 NQTSSKEGSCS
+119 SC
-130 AKHYFICQA
+130 
-139 DAFSDQDAN
+139 
-148 YERNGN
+148 
-154 NSHSRG
+154 
-160 KLKRTKKEVI
+160 
-170 RPRSKV
+170 P
-176 TSGDTHLSTT
+176 
-186 CHQPAQANTSKTL
+186 
-199 CHHLSLFPSVPPE
+199 FPSVPPE
-212 VTPQGVSVMAA
+212 VTPQGVSVTPA

-335 LLQSPFLNS
+335 LLQSPLLNS

-369 ASRPRHGHSV
+369 ASRPRHGHSVEQV

-475 DKKKIVGSIGSVL
+475 DKKKIVGSVGSVL

-544 CIEPEG
+544 CVEPEG

-566 THFHL
+566 THFRL
-571 PKEKVSQKDEK
+571 PKERVSQKDEE
-582 YTWVLRPEKLWYGVG
+582 YTWVLRPEKLRYGVG

-611 TRQTPTLL
+611 ARQTPTLL

-641 GCQVGPQSTLVR
+641 GCQVGLQSTLVR

-665 SDFFLVPRTV
+665 SDFFLVPRMV

-737 YLIEVSTG
+737 YLITVSTG

-772 CDSQKVVFERGGL
+772 CDSQKAVFERGGL

-813 AWYVSQVT
+813 AWYLQSSLLHYCST
-821 VTDIAGKR
+821 
-829 KWHFLCNCWLAV
+829 
-841 NLGDCERD
+841 
-849 RVFMPVSK
+849 
-857 RELFSFR
+857 FSY
-864 HLFSSMIIEKFTQDC
+864 K
-879 LWLSVATRHPWNQFT
+879 VATRHPWNQFT

-931 VGPFAVT
+931 
-938 WSELLVSIQ
+938 
-947 TAVIF
+947 
-952 FPISLVIG
+952 
-960 RLFPL
+960 
-965 IQPQEPLPVFPPIQ
+965 
-979 APCPSDASSE
+979 
-989 PLSLTEV
+989 
-996 VEELKETVG
+996 
-1005 FLLRRNMYLLSEC
+1005 
-1018 EPSSWR
+1018 
-1024 SDSINE
+1024 
-1030 LLKLLSGLICSY
+1030 
-1042 LEHPGCPQ
+1042 
-1050 QAGPYWANVVPENHH
+1050 
-1065 HFCSYLLRVLQR
+1065 
-1077 LQSHLQTLS
+1077 
-1086 PTQADHPSDFL
+1086 
-1097 DAVHQLQKLQELLET
+1097 
-1112 HVLPTEQ
+1112 
-1119 GLSREAT
+1119 
-1126 SFPIL
+1126 
-1131 SPEEGKQRLS
+1131 
-1141 KGWHRW
+1141 
-1147 LTYFCWLLL
+1147 
-1156 GVTSLASAFFTALY
+1156 
-1170 SLELNKDQAT
+1170 
-1180 SWVISMILS
+1180 
-1189 LLQNTF
+1189 
-1195 VSQPAKVIFL
+1195 
-1205 TLFYSLMLNRLP
+1205 
-1217 QLHKEKEH
+1217 
-1225 QTRRILALWARC
+1225 ARC

-1256 MNTPVKCPGRA
+1256 MNTPDKRPERA
-1267 LEEKKFFK
+1267 LKEKKFFK
-1275 LTGDVLAQILFL
+1275 LTGDVL
-1287 TLLMTTVYSTQNSNR
+1287 
-1302 FYLRQAIHKSFSHRF
+1302 
-1317 SEIKLLKHFYTWA
+1317 
-1330 NSTLLPNLYGDY
+1330 
-1342 RGFITDGNSF
+1342 GFITDGNSF

-1357 LLRQIRVPGA
+1357 LLRQIRVPCA
-1367 TFFTTRLS
+1367 TFFSSRLS
-1375 LQEQLKPSH
+1375 LQEQLKPSR

-1401 KNNTTSDRIWHYQN
+1401 KNSTKLDRIWHYQN

-1439 LGRNSSNAR
+1439 LGRNSSNAL

-1490 NNVGMKA
+1490 NNVG
-1497 SSLPSVTWE
+1497 
-1506 HLGLSE
+1506 
-1512 RELEGQKANLK
+1512 
-1523 ALNSRCSFFLSGAFF
+1523 AFF
-1538 TSVRLDILTFLQIS
+1538 TSMRLDILTSLQIS
-1552 KNFAWSVMSQVIY
+1552 KNFAWSVMSQVSY

-1604 VILGLDLTVISLLKK
+1604 VILGLDLTVISLHKK

-1689 ILILLTGYAIAF
+1689 ILILLTGYAIVF

-1728 ISHHKEVT
+1728 ISHHEEVT

-1773 RKSLKRGATLMD
+1773 RKSLKQTERGATLMD

-1799 HQSTCQQTALTA
+1799 HQSTCEHTALTA

>member
-85 LTLSKKHQEK
+85 LTLPRKHQEK

-139 DAFSDQDAN
+139 DSFSDQDAN
-148 YERNGN
+148 CERNGN

-176 TSGDTHLSTT
+176 TSGNVTSVAALMD
-186 CHQPAQANTSKTL
+186 SKTL
-199 CHHLSLFPSVPPE
+199 CHHLSPFPSVPPE
-212 VTPQGVSVMAA
+212 VTPQGVSVTPA

-238 GSVTRAGKALEEIT
+238 GSVTHAGKALEEIT

-260 PSVFTSHPQVPL
+260 PSVFTSHPQVPF

-335 LLQSPFLNS
+335 LLQSPLLNS
-344 SNPGSRTPVTVCLFH
+344 NNPGSRTPVTVCLFH

-475 DKKKIVGSIGSVL
+475 DKKKIVGSVGSVL

-544 CIEPEG
+544 CVEPEG

-566 THFHL
+566 THFRL
-571 PKEKVSQKDEK
+571 PKERVSQKDEE
-582 YTWVLRPEKLWYGVG
+582 YTWVLRPEKLRYGVG

-611 TRQTPTLL
+611 ARQTPTLL

-641 GCQVGPQSTLVR
+641 GCQVGLQSTLVR

-665 SDFFLVPRTV
+665 SDFFLVPRMV

-737 YLIEVSTG
+737 YLIAVSTG

-772 CDSQKVVFERGGL
+772 CDSQKAVFERGGL

-821 VTDIAGKR
+821 VADIAGKR

-879 LWLSVATRHPWNQFT
+879 LWLSVATRHPWNEFT

-979 APCPSDASSE
+979 ASCPSDASSE

-1018 EPSSWR
+1018 EPSSWH

-1030 LLKLLSGLICSY
+1030 LLKLLSGLVCSY

-1077 LQSHLQTLS
+1077 LQSHLQTLG

-1195 VSQPAKVIFL
+1195 ISQPAKVIFL

-1256 MNTPVKCPGRA
+1256 MNTPVKRPERA
-1267 LEEKKFFK
+1267 LKEKKFFK

-1342 RGFITDGNSF
+1342 RGKNTVQG
-1352 LLGNV
+1352 
-1357 LLRQIRVPGA
+1357 
-1367 TFFTTRLS
+1367 
-1375 LQEQLKPSH
+1375 PS
-1384 QVQED
+1384 
-1389 TENYGVNWGPPD
+1389 P
-1401 KNNTTSDRIWHYQN
+1401 
-1415 QEALGG
+1415 
-1421 YPIQGEFAT
+1421 
-1430 YSGGGYVVR
+1430 
-1439 LGRNSSNAR
+1439 
-1448 RVLQQLEQSHW
+1448 
-1459 LDHCTKSLFV
+1459 
-1469 EFVVFNANV
+1469 ANV
-1478 NLFCVVTLILES
+1478 EYSCFAGCVNMTAPLWAPKGLPP
-1490 NNVGMKA
+1490 GTHL
-1497 SSLPSVTWE
+1497 SSF
-1506 HLGLSE
+1506 
-1512 RELEGQKANLK
+1512 RFM
-1523 ALNSRCSFFLSGAFF
+1523 SRDKQSAFF
-1538 TSVRLDILTFLQIS
+1538 TSMRLDILTSLQIS
-1552 KNFAWSVMSQVIY
+1552 KNFAWSVMSQVSY

-1604 VILGLDLTVISLLKK
+1604 VILGLDLTVISLHKK

-1716 SSAVTVVSLLMG
+1716 SSAVTVVSFLMG
-1728 ISHHKEVT
+1728 ISHHEEVT

-1799 HQSTCQQTALTA
+1799 HQSTCEHTALTA

>member
-1 MFFKGRT
+1 M
-8 WLWLYITTGF
+8 
-18 VLGSEL
+18 
-24 HGPEQRGGNNCFQ
+24 
-37 LNSFRC
+37 
-43 SFEGAERYCHA
+43 
-54 QGGHL
+54 
-59 AFTWNQEVQDLLW
+59 
-72 DFLEKEKWWVGGN
+72 
-85 LTLSKKHQEK
+85 
-95 NHPADVTARPA
+95 
-106 TKPARCVYLTRSH
+106 
-119 NQTSSKEGSCS
+119 
-130 AKHYFICQA
+130 
-139 DAFSDQDAN
+139 
-148 YERNGN
+148 
-154 NSHSRG
+154 
-160 KLKRTKKEVI
+160 
-170 RPRSKV
+170 
-176 TSGDTHLSTT
+176 
-186 CHQPAQANTSKTL
+186 SKTL
-199 CHHLSLFPSVPPE
+199 CHHLSPFPSVPPE
-212 VTPQGVSVMAA
+212 VTPQGVSVTPA

-238 GSVTRAGKALEEIT
+238 GSVTHAGKALEEIT

-260 PSVFTSHPQVPL
+260 PSVFTSHPQVPF

-335 LLQSPFLNS
+335 LLQSPLLNS
-344 SNPGSRTPVTVCLFH
+344 NNPGSRTPVTVCLFH

-369 ASRPRHGHSV
+369 ASRPRHGHSVEQV

-475 DKKKIVGSIGSVL
+475 DKKKIVGSVGSVL

-544 CIEPEG
+544 CVEPEG

-566 THFHL
+566 THFRL
-571 PKEKVSQKDEK
+571 PKERVSQKDEE
-582 YTWVLRPEKLWYGVG
+582 YTWVLRPEKLRYGVG

-611 TRQTPTLL
+611 ARQTPTLL

-641 GCQVGPQSTLVR
+641 GCQVGLQSTLVR

-665 SDFFLVPRTV
+665 SDFFLVPRMV

-737 YLIEVSTG
+737 YLIAVSTG

-772 CDSQKVVFERGGL
+772 CDSQKAVFERGGL

-821 VTDIAGKR
+821 VADIA
-829 KWHFLCNCWLAV
+829 
-841 NLGDCERD
+841 
-849 RVFMPVSK
+849 
-857 RELFSFR
+857 
-864 HLFSSMIIEKFTQDC
+864 
-879 LWLSVATRHPWNQFT
+879 VATRHPWNEFT

-931 VGPFAVT
+931 
-938 WSELLVSIQ
+938 
-947 TAVIF
+947 
-952 FPISLVIG
+952 
-960 RLFPL
+960 
-965 IQPQEPLPVFPPIQ
+965 
-979 APCPSDASSE
+979 
-989 PLSLTEV
+989 
-996 VEELKETVG
+996 
-1005 FLLRRNMYLLSEC
+1005 
-1018 EPSSWR
+1018 
-1024 SDSINE
+1024 
-1030 LLKLLSGLICSY
+1030 
-1042 LEHPGCPQ
+1042 
-1050 QAGPYWANVVPENHH
+1050 
-1065 HFCSYLLRVLQR
+1065 
-1077 LQSHLQTLS
+1077 
-1086 PTQADHPSDFL
+1086 
-1097 DAVHQLQKLQELLET
+1097 
-1112 HVLPTEQ
+1112 
-1119 GLSREAT
+1119 
-1126 SFPIL
+1126 
-1131 SPEEGKQRLS
+1131 
-1141 KGWHRW
+1141 
-1147 LTYFCWLLL
+1147 
-1156 GVTSLASAFFTALY
+1156 
-1170 SLELNKDQAT
+1170 
-1180 SWVISMILS
+1180 
-1189 LLQNTF
+1189 
-1195 VSQPAKVIFL
+1195 
-1205 TLFYSLMLNRLP
+1205 
-1217 QLHKEKEH
+1217 
-1225 QTRRILALWARC
+1225 ARC

-1256 MNTPVKCPGRA
+1256 MNTPVKRPERA
-1267 LEEKKFFK
+1267 LKEKKFFK

-1357 LLRQIRVPGA
+1357 LLRQIRVPCA
-1367 TFFTTRLS
+1367 TFFSSRLS
-1375 LQEQLKPSH
+1375 LQEQLKPSR

-1401 KNNTTSDRIWHYQN
+1401 KNSTKLDRIWHYQN

-1490 NNVGMKA
+1490 NNVG
-1497 SSLPSVTWE
+1497 
-1506 HLGLSE
+1506 
-1512 RELEGQKANLK
+1512 
-1523 ALNSRCSFFLSGAFF
+1523 AFF
-1538 TSVRLDILTFLQIS
+1538 TSMRLDILTSLQIS
-1552 KNFAWSVMSQVIY
+1552 KNFAWSVMSQVSY

-1604 VILGLDLTVISLLKK
+1604 VILGLDLTVISLHKK

-1716 SSAVTVVSLLMG
+1716 SSAVTVVSFLMG
-1728 ISHHKEVT
+1728 ISHHEEVT

-1773 RKSLKRGATLMD
+1773 RKSLKQTERGATLMD

-1799 HQSTCQQTALTA
+1799 HQSTCEHTALTA

>member
-24 HGPEQRGGNNCFQ
+24 HGSEQRGGNNCFQ
-37 LNSFRC
+37 LSSFRC
-43 SFEGAERYCHA
+43 SFEGAEQHCHA
-54 QGGHL
+54 LGGHL

-72 DFLEKEKWWVGGN
+72 NFLEKEKWWVGGN
-85 LTLSKKHQEK
+85 LTLPEKHQGK
-95 NHPADVTARPA
+95 NHPGEALRFT
-106 TKPARCVYLTRSH
+106 TKPTRCVYLTRSH
-119 NQTSSKEGSCS
+119 NQTSSKEGSCL
-130 AKHYFICQA
+130 AKHYFICQ
-139 DAFSDQDAN
+139 
-148 YERNGN
+148 
-154 NSHSRG
+154 
-160 KLKRTKKEVI
+160 
-170 RPRSKV
+170 
-176 TSGDTHLSTT
+176 
-186 CHQPAQANTSKTL
+186 SKTL
-199 CHHLSLFPSVPPE
+199 CHRLSPFPSLPPE
-212 VTPQGVSVMAA
+212 VTPQGVSVTPA
-223 PTSKPLPLTPELPGP
+223 PTSQPLPLTPGLPRP
-238 GSVTRAGKALEEIT
+238 GSVTRAGKALVEIT

-260 PSVFTSHPQVPL
+260 PGVFTSHPQVSL
-272 QNAPDQVIDEITGNF
+272 QNASDQIIDEITGNF

-293 LRTHNKLQKACEI
+293 LRAHNKLQKACEI

-315 GFSESAQVRVI
+315 GFSESAQV
-326 NTLTDLNEQ
+326 
-335 LLQSPFLNS
+335 
-344 SNPGSRTPVTVCLFH
+344 SRGRL
-359 SLNNV
+359 
-364 MKAGE
+364 K
-369 ASRPRHGHSV
+369 
-379 ENMLKMSLLSLGRI
+379 NMLKMSLLSLGRI
-393 QETFLQQNRCAE
+393 QEAFLQQNRCAE

-412 STAALMLSRQN
+412 STAVLMLSRQN

-435 DPAPVRLGF
+435 DPAPVMLGF

-508 LWRNASMET
+508 LWRNTSVET
-517 HPTSLNMS
+517 HRTSLNMS

-535 TSLEKSLIV
+535 TSLEKSLMV

-556 YLGFQHQPNH
+556 HLGFQHQPNL

-571 PKEKVSQKDEK
+571 PKEKVSQKDEE
-582 YTWVLRPEKLWYGVG
+582 YTWVLTPEKLRYGVG

-611 TRQTPTLL
+611 TQRTPTLL

-745 YRRRAATTASVVI
+745 HRRRAATTANVVI
-758 TLYGSEGRSQPHHL
+758 TLYGSEGRSEPHHL
-772 CDSQKVVFERGGL
+772 CDSQKAVFERGGL

-829 KWHFLCNCWLAV
+829 KWHFLCNCWLAMD
-841 NLGDCERD
+841 LGDSERD
-849 RVFMPVSK
+849 QVFMPVSK
-857 RELFSFR
+857 KELFSFR

-909 MVINVMFW
+909 MVTNVMFW
-917 KVNSTTTKRDEQAR
+917 KVNSTTTKRDQQAR

-979 APCPSDASSE
+979 ASCPSDASSE

-1005 FLLRRNMYLLSEC
+1005 FLLRRNTYLLSEC

-1030 LLKLLSGLICSY
+1030 LLKLLSSLICSY

-1050 QAGPYWANVVPENHH
+1050 QAGHYWANVVAENHR

-1077 LQSHLQTLS
+1077 LQSHLQTPG

-1131 SPEEGKQRLS
+1131 SPEEGKQRVS

-1195 VSQPAKVIFL
+1195 ISQPAKVIFL

-1217 QLHKEKEH
+1217 QLHREKEH

-1256 MNTPVKCPGRA
+1256 INSPVKRPERT
-1267 LEEKKFFK
+1267 LKEKKFFK

-1302 FYLRQAIHKSFSHRF
+1302 FYLRQAIHKSFSQRF

-1357 LLRQIRVPGA
+1357 LLRQIRLPRA
-1367 TFFTTRLS
+1367 TFFPTKPS
-1375 LQEQLKPSH
+1375 LREQVKPSH

-1401 KNNTTSDRIWHYQN
+1401 INNTKSDTIWHYQN

-1439 LGRNSSNAR
+1439 LGRNSSNAH
-1448 RVLQQLEQSHW
+1448 RVLQQLEQSQW

-1490 NNVGMKA
+1490 NNVG
-1497 SSLPSVTWE
+1497 
-1506 HLGLSE
+1506 
-1512 RELEGQKANLK
+1512 
-1523 ALNSRCSFFLSGAFF
+1523 AFF
-1538 TSVRLDILTFLQIS
+1538 TSMRLDVLTSLQIS
-1552 KNFAWSVMSQVIY
+1552 RNFAWSVTSQVIY

-1604 VILGLDLTVISLLKK
+1604 VILGLDLTLISLHKK

-1662 LYQNPRLQVI
+1662 LYQNPRVRVI
-1672 DRTLSKAWD
+1672 GRTLSRAWD

-1689 ILILLTGYAIAF
+1689 ILILLTGYAIVF
-1701 NLLFGWSISDYQTFL
+1701 NLLFGWSISDYRTFL

-1743 SFLIFTYVVLMVLMI
+1743 SFLIFTYVVLMVLVI

-1773 RKSLKRGATLMD
+1773 RKSLKREATLMD
-1785 MLLLKLSSLLGIQQ
+1785 MLLLKLSSLLGIRQ
-1799 HQSTCQQTALTA
+1799 HQSACNSSNLRERSSKSMSSDAEVLA
-1811 TATDK
+1811 PGDAVGSVSGTDGSSGSTKLS